1 MQTYKIYCNG
11 KTFYTYICNKSKI
24 NNMSGERVVRGR
36 IFKVD
41 NTERKFGS
49 ALSYNFISVQDT
61 RTEAERLVA
70 LSNGGSELL
79 PTEYSLLFTD
89 AEIDAARR
97 RALLNPEDLLS
108 KSFWSDLT
116 DDL

>member
-1 MQTYKIYCNG
+1 
-11 KTFYTYICNKSKI
+11 
-24 NNMSGERVVRGR
+24 MSEKRVVRGR

-61 RTEAERLVA
+61 RTEAERLVTFGD
-70 LSNGGSELL
+70 GGSELL